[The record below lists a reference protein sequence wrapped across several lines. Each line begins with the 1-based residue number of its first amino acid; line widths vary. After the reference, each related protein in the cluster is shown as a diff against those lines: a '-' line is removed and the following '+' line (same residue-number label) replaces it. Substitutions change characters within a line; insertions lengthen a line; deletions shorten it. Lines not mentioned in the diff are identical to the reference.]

1 MRHADGR
8 SMKHYRD
15 VLYTSRTVIYHMGAP
30 VTPAAA
36 SRPVIADADH
46 VELRRPRPVFCP

>member
-1 MRHADGR
+1 
-8 SMKHYRD
+8 MKHYRD